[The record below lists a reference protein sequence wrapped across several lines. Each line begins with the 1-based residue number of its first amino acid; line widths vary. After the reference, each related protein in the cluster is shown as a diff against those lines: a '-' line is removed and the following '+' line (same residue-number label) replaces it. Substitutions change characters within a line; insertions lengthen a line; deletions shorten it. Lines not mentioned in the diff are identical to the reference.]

1 MKKMRKIIKAIRLLF
16 ILILVLLFCLA
27 FCSPRPVFAA
37 DLPAYTAITQ
47 FRDYIAQ
54 PQTNA
59 ILSQFYTYSYL
70 GLTWHY
76 RDGSTV
82 SYRVNLVVGSM
93 SNSSSNGYDYVT
105 YYPATGSYYYTSEDN
120 YLVPHA
126 FTGVVRVQYYNT
138 ARQVNFLGDGYW
150 FYQPSG
156 LAFYGLVD
164 YCDLTDSYYSNHAD
178 GSSLVKHNLYNL
190 PSSFNGTIS
199 TPSSGDTLGD
209 SIDKSIDTVA
219 PAPVVTTVPPY
230 QPPATL
236 PPATLPPDI
245 ITMLPPETNEDG
257 TYLIDYSPY
266 IYGEAFEPPVTHY
279 DDNIIYSSAQM
290 INYSFGFFRDSDFFN
305 IAVLA
310 CLLAIA
316 LHILT

>member
-27 FCSPRPVFAA
+27 FCSPRSSFAE
-37 DLPAYTAITQ
+37 DSFVYDAITTY
-47 FRDYIAQ
+47 RDFIQ
-54 PQTNA
+54 GTNNA
-59 ILSQFYTYSYL
+59 ILSQFYTYGYL
-70 GLTWHY
+70 GLKVEYESGTIQEY
-76 RDGSTV
+76 RLNFTV
-82 SYRVNLVVGSM
+82 DRIQQLTSGNGYVIYTGSM
-93 SNSSSNGYDYVT
+93 S
-105 YYPATGSYYYTSEDN
+105 YYYWSYDGFLTPNNFGGNTITIRHDEGSINRIYWGDW
-120 YLVPHA
+120 YYITFPDDI
-126 FTGVVRVQYYNT
+126 VRYPVRSVT
-138 ARQVNFLGDGYW
+138 
-150 FYQPSG
+150 
-156 LAFYGLVD
+156 
-164 YCDLTDSYYSNHAD
+164 YCDLPDSYYTDHKD
-178 GSSLVKHNLYNL
+178 GTSLVKHNLYNL
-190 PSSFNGTIS
+190 PSSFNGVIS
-199 TPSSGDTLGD
+199 SPSIDSTLGD
-209 SIDKSIDTVA
+209 NIQSAIDTVA

-230 QPPATL
+230 QPPV
-236 PPATLPPDI
+236 TLPPDI
-245 ITMLPPETNEDG
+245 VTMLPPETNEDG